1 MFEYCPVD
9 KPNHKRRVQKRV
21 DRGKFSQKTID
32 EILERDEYKCVRCGS
47 SQLDTKPHH
56 IIYRSAGG
64 LGEKRN
70 GVAICIDC
78 HKWAHASKK
87 KNNIWFEKYRDK
99 HFDLEGNM
107 K

>member
-1 MFEYCPVD
+1 MFEFRPVD

-32 EILERDEYKCVRCGS
+32 EILERDEHKCVRCGS
-47 SQLDTKPHH
+47 YHVEAVPHH
-56 IIYRSAGG
+56 VTYKSQGG

-70 GVAICIDC
+70 GVTICRPC
-78 HKWAHASKK
+78 HELAHKER
-87 KNNIWFEKYRDK
+87 NIRLWFEQYRDK
-99 HFDLEGNM
+99 HFDLEGNT